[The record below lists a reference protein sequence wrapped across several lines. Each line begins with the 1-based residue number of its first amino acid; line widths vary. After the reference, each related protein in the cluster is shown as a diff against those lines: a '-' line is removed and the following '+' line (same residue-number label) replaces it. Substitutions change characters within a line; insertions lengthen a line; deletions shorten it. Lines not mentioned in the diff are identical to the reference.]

1 MKNSII
7 KLVLFIILSF
17 FIFNVT
23 SFSKKPTNKSK
34 EKITKII
41 YYFYDSSVPPKY
53 HRSYTIKITENKL
66 RIVVDSYG
74 DIINEKEFEIDS
86 SQFVMI
92 KKSLVINKIRKG
104 KNVESK
110 GCTGGTSDQLEY
122 FAGEEKLF
130 SASVYHCG
138 QKDYGN
144 LRGNIKNVAT
154 DIKSLIPNFSELLKR
169 EE

>member
-53 HRSYTIKITENKL
+53 HRSYTITITENKL
-66 RIVVDSYG
+66 MIVVDSYG

-92 KKSLVINKIRKG
+92 KKSLVGI
-104 KNVESK
+104 
-110 GCTGGTSDQLEY
+110 
-122 FAGEEKLF
+122 F
-130 SASVYHCG
+130 
-138 QKDYGN
+138 
-144 LRGNIKNVAT
+144 
-154 DIKSLIPNFSELLKR
+154 
-169 EE
+169 